1 MPDRTYMCIDLK
13 SFYASAEC
21 SQLGLDP
28 FKTNLVVADPSR
40 GPGAICLAI
49 TPAMK
54 ALGIKNRCRL
64 TEIPRSVEYITA
76 IPRMTMYMRISAHI
90 YGIYL
95 KFIAPEDIH
104 VYSIDEV
111 FIDATS
117 YLPLYKK
124 SPKELAIMLMDKVY
138 EETGITAT
146 AGIGTNMFLAKVALD
161 ITAKHVPDH
170 IGILDAEEF
179 KRTVQHHKPIT
190 DIWGIGP
197 GTANRLARYGAHT
210 LYDVTQMPENLLK
223 RLFGINYEYL
233 LDHANGIEPCTIA
246 DILKY
251 ESKTKSM
258 SNSQVLFRDYNRNE
272 ALTVLKEM
280 IDGQVTEM
288 IANGYY
294 TDQVSLYVGYSG
306 WTSPSTGGSRKI
318 EGGHTDSYK
327 IIESVI
333 EQIYQETTRYN
344 EPIRRLGISLG
355 NLTFECC
362 RNLSLFEDFEKQE
375 REHDI
380 LVAVSQ
386 IKNKY
391 GKNAVLRGI
400 SLKDEATAKVRN
412 TLVGGHNG

>member
-1 MPDRTYMCIDLK
+1 
-13 SFYASAEC
+13 
-21 SQLGLDP
+21 
-28 FKTNLVVADPSR
+28 
-40 GPGAICLAI
+40 
-49 TPAMK
+49 
-54 ALGIKNRCRL
+54 
-64 TEIPRSVEYITA
+64 
-76 IPRMTMYMRISAHI
+76 
-90 YGIYL
+90 
-95 KFIAPEDIH
+95 
-104 VYSIDEV
+104 
-111 FIDATS
+111 
-117 YLPLYKK
+117 
-124 SPKELAIMLMDKVY
+124 
-138 EETGITAT
+138 
-146 AGIGTNMFLAKVALD
+146 
-161 ITAKHVPDH
+161 
-170 IGILDAEEF
+170 
-179 KRTVQHHKPIT
+179 
-190 DIWGIGP
+190 
-197 GTANRLARYGAHT
+197 
-210 LYDVTQMPENLLK
+210 
-223 RLFGINYEYL
+223 
-233 LDHANGIEPCTIA
+233 
-246 DILKY
+246 
-251 ESKTKSM
+251 
-258 SNSQVLFRDYNRNE
+258 
-272 ALTVLKEM
+272 M

-344 EPIRRLGISLG
+344 VPIRRLGISLG